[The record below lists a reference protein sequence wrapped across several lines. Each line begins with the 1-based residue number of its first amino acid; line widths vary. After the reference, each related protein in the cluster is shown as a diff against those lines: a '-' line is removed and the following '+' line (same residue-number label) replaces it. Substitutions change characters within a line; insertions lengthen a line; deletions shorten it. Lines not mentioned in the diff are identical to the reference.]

1 MKGRLSEI
9 SLVGLVKMFYDGR
22 QSGRL
27 RVSGAVGEAEL
38 YFVDGELLDL
48 EAGGAFSA
56 DGPYDI
62 FLWGDGEFE
71 FDLGVAAPA
80 SNFELPTASFVER
93 AEEHER
99 RWRSLA
105 KFAFGPTTL
114 VKRADAE
121 VAGADLGREADR
133 IMAALRQETQ
143 GLPLISLARRSALGL
158 LATAEILTRLHEKGF
173 VTFESEKVS
182 YVRAAVQSFLN
193 ALLRNYEIFAGKVLC
208 KKLIGRIREYAAQLG
223 LPVTYD
229 ARGLTVEAAAGAE
242 PMTRLWRSLLEFTMS
257 EMSGPVGVEI
267 ARLLWEKTLASAEP
281 ATAAIIR
288 RYGLEVVGRGMG
300 GEASGRP

>member
-9 SLVGLVKMFYDGR
+9 SLVGLVKMFHDGR

-27 RVSGAVGEAEL
+27 KVSAADGDAEL

-48 EAGGAFSA
+48 EVDGTFSA

-71 FDLGVAAPA
+71 FDLGAATA
-80 SNFELPTASFVER
+80 ARDFDLPTSAFIER
-93 AEEHER
+93 AEEYER

-121 VAGADLGREADR
+121 ATDAELGSDGARM
-133 IMAALRQETQ
+133 MAALRRETQ

-158 LATAEILTRLHEKGF
+158 LATAEILTRLHDSGF
-173 VTFESEKVS
+173 VNFESQKAT
-182 YVRAAVQSFLN
+182 YFRAGIQSFLN

-208 KKLIGRIREYAAQLG
+208 KKLVGRIREYAGQLG

-229 ARGLTVEAAAGAE
+229 ARGLTVEATAGAE
-242 PMTRLWRSLLEFTMS
+242 RMTGLWRSLLEFTVA
-257 EMSGPVGVEI
+257 EMSGPVGAEI
-267 ARLLWEKTLASAEP
+267 ARLLWEKTLASVEP
-281 ATAAIIR
+281 ATAAIIS
-288 RYGLEVVGRGMG
+288 RYGLEVVGHGKG
-300 GEASGRP
+300 GESGERP